1 MHVLFIPSW
10 YPANPSDPFGC
21 FFREQALALRSHGMN
36 VGVITPA
43 MRSLTSGLAAWRG
56 SFGITEEVDEGM
68 PTLRY
73 HGVRLYSWNHALNMR
88 FWERC
93 GLRAFDR
100 YRARYGMPDVLHV
113 HGTIFGLAWASAIRR
128 HHGVPFV
135 VTEHST
141 EFALGELRPRL
152 REYLTSEI
160 RHASTRLAVSRELCE
175 RLSRQIIVPLGATW
189 EVMPNLVSSRFSK
202 SAPRAWTPGGTF
214 TFLNVATLD
223 RKKGHRHLLAAFSVA
238 SRACPDL
245 RLRVV
250 GGGPEAQALNLQAA
264 SLGLSERVVFLGM
277 RPRDQVVEEMGLCDA
292 FVLSSSYETF
302 GVVVVE
308 ALMNGKPVVATR
320 CGGPE
325 DIVVPGEDGLLVE
338 KDNPE
343 ALAAAM
349 LELRAQRDRFD
360 AAAIRQRCIDRFG
373 EAAFVRR
380 HAKVYQAAL
389 SSSRPSAAP

>member
-1 MHVLFIPSW
+1 M
-10 YPANPSDPFGC
+10 
-21 FFREQALALRSHGMN
+21 
-36 VGVITPA
+36 
-43 MRSLTSGLAAWRG
+43 
-56 SFGITEEVDEGM
+56 
-68 PTLRY
+68 
-73 HGVRLYSWNHALNMR
+73 
-88 FWERC
+88 
-93 GLRAFDR
+93 
-100 YRARYGMPDVLHV
+100 
-113 HGTIFGLAWASAIRR
+113 GT
-128 HHGVPFV
+128 
-135 VTEHST
+135 
-141 EFALGELRPRL
+141 
-152 REYLTSEI
+152 
-160 RHASTRLAVSRELCE
+160 
-175 RLSRQIIVPLGATW
+175 
-189 EVMPNLVSSRFSK
+189 
-202 SAPRAWTPGGTF
+202 
-214 TFLNVATLD
+214 
-223 RKKGHRHLLAAFSVA
+223 
-238 SRACPDL
+238 
-245 RLRVV
+245 
-250 GGGPEAQALNLQAA
+250 
-264 SLGLSERVVFLGM
+264 
-277 RPRDQVVEEMGLCDA
+277 CDA

>member
-10 YPANPSDPFGC
+10 YPASPSDPFGC

-56 SFGITEEVDEGM
+56 PFGITEEMDEGM

-100 YRARYGMPDVLHV
+100 YRARYGMPDLLHV
-113 HGTIFGLAWASAIRR
+113 HGTIFGLAWASAIQSQ
-128 HHGVPFV
+128 HGVPFV
-135 VTEHST
+135 VTEHSS
-141 EFALGELRPRL
+141 EFTLGNIRPRL
-152 REYLTSEI
+152 KRYLVDRVRT
-160 RHASTRLAVSRELCE
+160 ASRCFAVSVDLSE
-175 RLSRQIIVPLGATW
+175 RLSRLMPTGATPFW
-189 EVMPNLVSSRFSK
+189 EVMPNLVASSL
-202 SAPRAWTPGGTF
+202 APAPPASGSDGAF
-214 TFLNVATLD
+214 TLLNVAGMHPN
-223 RKKGHRHLLAAFSVA
+223 KGQHHLLRAFA
-238 SRACPDL
+238 FAIRLQPEM
-245 RLRVV
+245 RLRIV
-250 GGGPEAQALNLQAA
+250 GGGPEAKALERLTRD
-264 SLGLSERVVFLGM
+264 LGISEHVTFLGM
-277 RPRDQVVEEMGLCDA
+277 CSRERVAQEMALCNT

-308 ALMNGKPVVATR
+308 ALMNGRPVVATR

-325 DIVVPGEDGLLVE
+325 DIIVPGEDGLLVE
-338 KDNPE
+338 KDNPK

-373 EAAFVRR
+373 EAAFARR
-380 HAKVYQAAL
+380 HAEVYQAVL
-389 SSSRPSAAP
+389 SSSRSSAAP